1 MPLVR
6 ITLAA
11 GKPAPYRRAVADGIH
26 DALVETANV
35 PPEDRFQVVEEISAE
50 NLVWSQSYLGVD
62 HTPDVIFVQI
72 FLNRGRTVEVKAELY
87 AAIAA
92 KLGESP
98 GVRKGDVIVSLVEV
112 SRENWCF
119 GDGVMSYSPA
129 P

>member
-11 GKPAPYRRAVADGIH
+11 GKPAQYRRAVADGIH
-26 DALVETANV
+26 DALVETASV
-35 PPEDRFQVVEEISAE
+35 PPEDRFLVVEEVSAE
-50 NLVWSQSYLGVD
+50 NLVCSPSYLGVD

-92 KLGESP
+92 KLGEAP
-98 GVRKGDVIVSLVEV
+98 GVRRGDVIVNLVEV

>member
-11 GKPAPYRRAVADGIH
+11 GKPAQYRRAVADGIH
-26 DALVETANV
+26 DALVETASV
-35 PPEDRFQVVEEISAE
+35 PPEDRFQVVEEVSAE
-50 NLVWSQSYLGVD
+50 NLVWSPSYLGVD
-62 HTPDVIFVQI
+62 HTADVIFVQI

-98 GVRKGDVIVSLVEV
+98 GVRKQDVIVNLVEV

>member
-11 GKPAPYRRAVADGIH
+11 GKPAQYRRAVADGIH
-26 DALVETANV
+26 DALVETASV
-35 PPEDRFQVVEEISAE
+35 PPEDRFQVVEEVSAG
-50 NLVWSQSYLGVD
+50 NLVCSPSYLGVD

-92 KLGESP
+92 KLAESP
-98 GVRKGDVIVSLVEV
+98 GVRKGDVIVNLVEV

>member
-11 GKPAPYRRAVADGIH
+11 GKPAQYRRAVADGIH
-26 DALVETANV
+26 DALVETASV
-35 PPEDRFQVVEEISAE
+35 PPDDRFQVVEEVSAE
-50 NLVWSQSYLGVD
+50 NFVCSPSYLGVD
-62 HTPDVIFVQI
+62 HTPDAIFVQI

-92 KLGESP
+92 NLNESP
-98 GVRKGDVIVSLVEV
+98 GVRKQDVIVNLVEV

>member
-11 GKPAPYRRAVADGIH
+11 GRPAQYRRAVADGIH
-26 DALVETANV
+26 DALVETASV
-35 PPEDRFQVVEEISAE
+35 PPEDRFQVVEEVSAE
-50 NLVWSQSYLGVD
+50 NIVWSPSYLGVD

-98 GVRKGDVIVSLVEV
+98 GVRKQDVIVNLVEV

>member
-35 PPEDRFQVVEEISAE
+35 PPEDRFQVVEEVPAE
-50 NLVWSQSYLGVD
+50 NLVWSPSYLGVD
-62 HTPDVIFVQI
+62 HTPDLILVQI

-92 KLGESP
+92 KLGEAP
-98 GVRKGDVIVSLVEV
+98 GVRKQDVIVSLVEV